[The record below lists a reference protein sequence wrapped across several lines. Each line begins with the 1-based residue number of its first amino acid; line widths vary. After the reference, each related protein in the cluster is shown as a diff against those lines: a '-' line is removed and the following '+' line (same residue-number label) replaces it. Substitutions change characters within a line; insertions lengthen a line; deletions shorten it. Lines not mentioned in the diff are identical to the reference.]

1 MSNKKKQQFL
11 RMQGYNVPIDGS
23 WGPWQESLYQ
33 KAITHEKQ
41 YPNSLGGTMS
51 RYMDKLFGETT
62 YKKEPSFV
70 TGVDGEIKPETR
82 SPFMVK
88 LSSQAKDNRTPV
100 GYVAQTVVPTAV
112 LGGMLAGGSA
122 LTSAGGLKTF
132 VPAVKYIPA
141 TLLGGKA
148 VDKATEKATGK
159 TFTEHA
165 NEITGTSL
173 GDVYNPG
180 YYAGI
185 PLSKYGQFVGNNLMN
200 RGRYTLEYL
209 MPAGYGNHTKELL
222 NLAIKPFYEKPPV
235 FFNNRKPQWYDRY
248 VKNYRERSAENRF
261 QNGAKWAGISEEEIP
276 TPMYVRNA
284 DGSYRMTQEG
294 LWTKPNGDLYK
305 DVADIEGPFPDYF
318 TVGGV
323 GGEHSEYKLKEKL
336 PYMKIMEFY
345 DEQKL
350 NPQWQIADKIK
361 NKFNIDDKSK
371 LGKFIDNNFGS
382 KPLDFILGYKP
393 FTIKQA
399 YGVALDNAG
408 NPIGAR
414 PIYRDPD
421 LVYKQLN
428 IKK

>member
-1 MSNKKKQQFL
+1 
-11 RMQGYNVPIDGS
+11 MQGYNVPIDGS

-122 LTSAGGLKTF
+122 LTSAVAGGLKTF
-132 VPAVKYIPA
+132 VPFAVDAVKYIPA

-180 YYAGI
+180 YYAGV
-185 PLSKYGQFVGNNLMN
+185 PLSKYAQFVGNNLMN

-222 NLAIKPFYEKPPV
+222 NLATALGITPV
-235 FFNNRKPQWYDRY
+235 IMNN
-248 VKNYRERSAENRF
+248 
-261 QNGAKWAGISEEEIP
+261 
-276 TPMYVRNA
+276 
-284 DGSYRMTQEG
+284 
-294 LWTKPNGDLYK
+294 K
-305 DVADIEGPFPDYF
+305 D
-318 TVGGV
+318 
-323 GGEHSEYKLKEKL
+323 K
-336 PYMKIMEFY
+336 
-345 DEQKL
+345 
-350 NPQWQIADKIK
+350 
-361 NKFNIDDKSK
+361 
-371 LGKFIDNNFGS
+371 
-382 KPLDFILGYKP
+382 
-393 FTIKQA
+393 
-399 YGVALDNAG
+399 
-408 NPIGAR
+408 
-414 PIYRDPD
+414 
-421 LVYKQLN
+421 
-428 IKK
+428 